1 MAALLAPLC
10 EELAFRGHLLPLLR
24 ARLPARAAIVTG
36 ALAFAAMHFDPV
48 RLASVFLLGCVFGW
62 LAWRSGSLWP
72 AVAAHAGNNGV
83 AALLLLGG
91 AGDRGDAAAAGEAV
105 ARPPAL
111 AALLAAIFGAA
122 LVLPLL
128 AWFRRLT
135 PEPPGFEDALLAADP
150 GAPRSFALRRVPR
163 GVWIAALAGA
173 GSLAALV
180 ALG

>member
-72 AVAAHAGNNGV
+72 AVAAHVGNNGV
-83 AALLLLGG
+83 AALLLLG
-91 AGDRGDAAAAGEAV
+91 AAGERA
-105 ARPPAL
+105 AGGPGGSRPPPAAAL
-111 AALLAAIFGAA
+111 AAVLIGGA

-128 AWFRRLT
+128 GWFRRLT

-150 GAPRSFALRRVPR
+150 GAPRSFDLRRVPR
-163 GVWIAALAGA
+163 WMGIAVLAA
-173 GSLAALV
+173 VASLAAIV
-180 ALG
+180 AVG